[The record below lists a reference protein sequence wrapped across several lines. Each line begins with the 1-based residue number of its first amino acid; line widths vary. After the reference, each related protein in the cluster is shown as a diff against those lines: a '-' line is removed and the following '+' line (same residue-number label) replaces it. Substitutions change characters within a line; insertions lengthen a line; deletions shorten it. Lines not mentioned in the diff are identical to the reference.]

1 MAFDIESARKAGY
14 TDAEI
19 ADHLASSTGFDVKQ
33 ARAAKYSDAE
43 IIQHLTSSIAGGEE
57 EKPPAPEYSY
67 EDKPGVA
74 DAVLI
79 GAGRTFD
86 RIGKGMQQIYNTVTG
101 DKGANETLAAEA
113 AFDDK
118 VYAKLKKERP
128 LATGFGEALPSL
140 AIPGGVGAT
149 AAGTAVKLGAV
160 AAVPAAL
167 EYGSA
172 KERFQNAATAATS
185 AVIGGV
191 AVPKLLDVTGN
202 IIGKA
207 TDRLIEGK
215 VAPAV
220 KALSEE
226 AARLGIPVSRSQL
239 SDSKFVKTLA
249 SVVDTMPFSGA
260 TKTAENQQKA
270 FNRAVAY
277 TFGEN
282 TDTITRGVYASAR
295 ERLGKEFER
304 LSSKNDLNVT
314 PTLMSD
320 VNDVILRS
328 SKYAKDETGRAVL
341 NLARDLRSKM
351 DTTAMTVPGKT
362 YQSIDSEISRLLKGA
377 QGDTALYLGELQ
389 EALRKGMDASMV
401 NSADAAAWKVARQ
414 QYANL
419 KTIRDIVAKE
429 GADGNIT
436 PALLM
441 SRLNASNSG
450 KESMAKGTRGQIG
463 DIAAIGKQFMR
474 PAVPNSGTAQR
485 MAALGLLGGGGY
497 AVGVDPHTLGAFLLA
512 GATTGRAAN
521 KLLNEP
527 ANMSPRLTLN
537 QILTKAPGE
546 VTART
551 GAISGM
557 TLADLLDSKE

>member
-1 MAFDIESARKAGY
+1 MGFDVAGARQAGY
-14 TDAEI
+14 SDAEI
-19 ADHLASSTGFDVKQ
+19 ADHLASTNKFDIKQ
-33 ARAAKYSDAE
+33 ARAAKYTDAE
-43 IIQHLTSSIAGGEE
+43 IIDHLTSTT
-57 EKPPAPEYSY
+57 PAKEAPTYSY
-67 EDKPGVA
+67 EDKTSGPEA
-74 DAVLI
+74 ILI

-86 RIGKGMQQIYNTVTG
+86 RIGKGMQQIANNVTG
-101 DKGANETLAAEA
+101 DKAANEKLKAAAES
-113 AFDDK
+113 DDK
-118 VYAKLKKERP
+118 AYAKLKKERP
-128 LATGFGEALPSL
+128 IATGLGEALPSL

-149 AAGTAVKLGAV
+149 AAGTAVKLGT
-160 AAVPAAL
+160 AAAIPAAL
-167 EYGSA
+167 EYGTA
-172 KERFQNAATAATS
+172 KERFQNAAGAATG
-185 AVIGGV
+185 AAIGGV
-191 AVPKLLDVTGN
+191 AVPKIVEATGN
-202 IIGKA
+202 VIGRGV
-207 TDRLIEGK
+207 DRMIEGPLK
-215 VAPAV
+215 PAV
-220 KALSEE
+220 QALADKAKT
-226 AARLGIPVSRSQL
+226 LGIPVSRAQL

-260 TKTAENQQKA
+260 ARTAEAQQKA
-270 FNRAVAY
+270 FNKAVAK
-277 TFGEN
+277 TFGE
-282 TDTITRGVYASAR
+282 DSEIVTREVYARAR
-295 ERLGKEFER
+295 DRLGKEFER

-351 DTTAMTVPGKT
+351 DTGSMTVPGKT

-389 EALRKGMDASMV
+389 EALRKGMDASMT
-401 NSADAAAWKVARQ
+401 NTADAAAWATARK

-419 KTIRDIVAKE
+419 KTVRDIVAKE
-429 GADGNIT
+429 GADGNIS

-441 SRLNASNSG
+441 SRLNSSNAG
-450 KESMAKGTRGQIG
+450 KESMAKGTRGEIG
-463 DIAAIGKQFMR
+463 DVAAVGKQFMR

-527 ANMSPRLTLN
+527 ANMSPRLTLS
-537 QILTKAPGE
+537 QIVNNAPGE
-546 VTART
+546 VTARA
-551 GAISGM
+551 GALGGL
-557 TLADLLDSKE
+557 TLADLLNSKE